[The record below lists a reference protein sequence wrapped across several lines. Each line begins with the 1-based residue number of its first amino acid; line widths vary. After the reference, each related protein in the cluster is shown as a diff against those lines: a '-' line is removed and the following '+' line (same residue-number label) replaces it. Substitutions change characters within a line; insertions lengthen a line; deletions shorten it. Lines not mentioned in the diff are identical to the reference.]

1 MESVIECRN
10 LTHCYGRRKIY
21 ENLSFDVPEGRIL
34 GLLGKNGTGKTTT
47 INILSGY
54 LEPRSGEC
62 RIFGENI
69 RRMRPLTRRRIGLL
83 IEGHVQYQFMSIEQI
98 ERFYAAFYPK
108 WRREAYYE
116 LMRKLHVGPGQRI
129 SRMSC
134 GQRSQVALG
143 LILAQDPDLLVLD
156 DFSLGLDPGYR
167 RLFADYLREYAKAEE
182 DGLPHLAHHSGHGAP
197 DRRLHHHGLRPHSA
211 ATPRRGDSRPR
222 AALYVPCARGGSA
235 ARRRGVLPPLGGA
248 FDARILL
255 VPAVRG
261 GGAQAR
267 GGGDSRRRAARGARL
282 AGGRFH
288 RSDRKILKN
297 AMLKAILYKEWIKS
311 RWYLAV
317 AFAVTCAFA
326 GYAMLRLY
334 RALGMMGAGHI
345 WEVMVTRNAVF
356 VEQMEYV
363 PLLAGLLLAV
373 VQFAPEMHRK
383 CLKLTLHLP
392 VSALRATGTMLLFGV
407 AALTVV
413 SGTSLALVAG
423 AASPVL
429 PHELVANI
437 VGTLMPWYAAGLAA
451 YLFAAWVILEP
462 TWKRR
467 TVNILMAVLL
477 LRIFF
482 LAPVPRAYAGFLPV
496 LLALTLLSASL
507 AWLSVVRFMA
517 GRQD

>member
-1 MESVIECRN
+1 
-10 LTHCYGRRKIY
+10 
-21 ENLSFDVPEGRIL
+21 
-34 GLLGKNGTGKTTT
+34 
-47 INILSGY
+47 
-54 LEPRSGEC
+54 
-62 RIFGENI
+62 
-69 RRMRPLTRRRIGLL
+69 
-83 IEGHVQYQFMSIEQI
+83 
-98 ERFYAAFYPK
+98 
-108 WRREAYYE
+108 
-116 LMRKLHVGPGQRI
+116 
-129 SRMSC
+129 
-134 GQRSQVALG
+134 
-143 LILAQDPDLLVLD
+143 
-156 DFSLGLDPGYR
+156 
-167 RLFADYLREYAKAEE
+167 
-182 DGLPHLAHHSGHGAP
+182 
-197 DRRLHHHGLRPHSA
+197 
-211 ATPRRGDSRPR
+211 
-222 AALYVPCARGGSA
+222 
-235 ARRRGVLPPLGGA
+235 
-248 FDARILL
+248 
-255 VPAVRG
+255 
-261 GGAQAR
+261 
-267 GGGDSRRRAARGARL
+267 
-282 AGGRFH
+282 
-288 RSDRKILKN
+288 
-297 AMLKAILYKEWIKS
+297 MLKAILYKEWIKS

-345 WEVMVTRNAVF
+345 WEVMVTCNAVF

>member
-1 MESVIECRN
+1 
-10 LTHCYGRRKIY
+10 
-21 ENLSFDVPEGRIL
+21 
-34 GLLGKNGTGKTTT
+34 
-47 INILSGY
+47 
-54 LEPRSGEC
+54 
-62 RIFGENI
+62 
-69 RRMRPLTRRRIGLL
+69 
-83 IEGHVQYQFMSIEQI
+83 
-98 ERFYAAFYPK
+98 
-108 WRREAYYE
+108 
-116 LMRKLHVGPGQRI
+116 
-129 SRMSC
+129 
-134 GQRSQVALG
+134 
-143 LILAQDPDLLVLD
+143 
-156 DFSLGLDPGYR
+156 
-167 RLFADYLREYAKAEE
+167 
-182 DGLPHLAHHSGHGAP
+182 
-197 DRRLHHHGLRPHSA
+197 
-211 ATPRRGDSRPR
+211 
-222 AALYVPCARGGSA
+222 
-235 ARRRGVLPPLGGA
+235 
-248 FDARILL
+248 
-255 VPAVRG
+255 
-261 GGAQAR
+261 
-267 GGGDSRRRAARGARL
+267 
-282 AGGRFH
+282 
-288 RSDRKILKN
+288 
-297 AMLKAILYKEWIKS
+297 MLKAILYKEWIKS

-392 VSALRATGTMLLFGV
+392 VPALRATGTMLLFGV

-467 TVNILMAVLL
+467 TVNILMAVQ
-477 LRIFF
+477 IG
-482 LAPVPRAYAGFLPV
+482 RAHV
-496 LLALTLLSASL
+496 
-507 AWLSVVRFMA
+507 
-517 GRQD
+517 